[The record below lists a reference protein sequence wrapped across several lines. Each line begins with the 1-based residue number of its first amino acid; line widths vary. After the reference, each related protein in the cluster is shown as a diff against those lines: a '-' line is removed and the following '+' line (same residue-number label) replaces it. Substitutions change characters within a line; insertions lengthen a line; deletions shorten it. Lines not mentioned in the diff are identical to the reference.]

1 MAVCPSQTS
10 LTDSDLSSV
19 YGGAVRQGI
28 LQAEPYQQSDR
39 EGNGLLKTT
48 SLQQI
53 IVTLKS
59 KGVIPK
65 PPKIQHDSL
74 NKLLLEDQNKQQT
87 QFLEK
92 QKALLKNLN
101 DEYCFYDARYK
112 YSLQK
117 LLVSIQQ
124 AYINNSTQ
132 NQQLINGYLT
142 STQLLNQRLNDLA
155 QVSNAITIDMLSST
169 TALKKEIKAFNTDIK
184 TKQLQLEKQN
194 KILSSQQAVEKLNKE
209 QVKFTEEKARYTNNL
224 LKMYSFLNIVALGLL
239 VYVYRSAS

>member
-1 MAVCPSQTS
+1 MPVCPSQTS

-19 YGGAVRQGI
+19 YGGTVRQGI
-28 LQAEPYQQSDR
+28 LPAEPYQQSDR
-39 EGNGLLKTT
+39 EGNGLLKAN

-53 IVTLKS
+53 VVTLKS
-59 KGVIPK
+59 KGVIPR
-65 PPKIQHDSL
+65 PPPIQHDSL
-74 NKLLLEDQNKQQT
+74 NKLLLEDHNKQQS

-92 QKALLKNLN
+92 QKALLKNLQ

-117 LLVSIQQ
+117 LLAGIQQ

-132 NQQLINGYLT
+132 NQQVINGYLA
-142 STQLLNQRLNDLA
+142 STQRLNQRLNDLA
-155 QVSNAITIDMLSST
+155 QVSNSITIDMLST
-169 TALKKEIKAFNTDIK
+169 TNSLKKEIEVFNKDIQK
-184 TKQLQLEKQN
+184 KQLELENQN